1 MKDDFTLNETSVFL
15 QFDTPKFKLQT
26 KICFCSMRLHQFL
39 FINISDWNQSISQ
52 SIFLD
57 LGTNEIKLSRELVM
71 SSHAQTRVQTC
82 QVMSKLSK
90 ICQMSSGRFKMYR
103 QVKIIQNE
111 SLFSYAPALRQGDFN
126 LGLSAY
132 FSTIA

>member
-1 MKDDFTLNETSVFL
+1 MKLLSVL
-15 QFDTPKFKLQT
+15 
-26 KICFCSMRLHQFL
+26 L
-39 FINISDWNQSISQ
+39 FA
-52 SIFLD
+52 
-57 LGTNEIKLSRELVM
+57 GYG
-71 SSHAQTRVQTC
+71 QTC

-90 ICQMSSGRFKMYR
+90 ICQMSFGRFKMYR

-132 FSTIA
+132 FSTIT